1 MMPST
6 AEQGGFGI
14 GYPPDPWEQS
24 VHAAT
29 TTSKEKNT
37 IRLGLR
43 PVACWRLNN
52 CRFQFGCSFVMP
64 EAKAEFGSLQNLRNQ
79 FAGAPLSV
87 FGHAD
92 PVGDDA
98 FNKELSGR
106 RALAIYGILT
116 RDVARWERLYSY
128 PLGADSWKDS
138 EIDTMLAA
146 VGFPPNGSSR
156 SDAIR
161 AFQQADGTLTVD
173 GGCGP
178 ATRARLFLKYMDYL
192 CPFTVPKSGFLGG
205 GADADLKGDVQ
216 GCSEFNPLLVFS
228 QAENDA
234 YNAAADK
241 SERDSENS
249 VNRRVLVLLFPP
261 GSVVPPD
268 RWPCPRTTESTSG
281 CLRRMWSDATAR
293 RSPQSERRVFEESQ
307 DTFGCRFYHRLTSD
321 SPCEC
326 QSGGK
331 VWISIQLLDHNQKP
345 IPNAPYKLDV
355 GGQVSEDKADSKG
368 MFVKYITPSATGGV
382 LEAAGRKYTL
392 AFQSLPPVEELRG
405 MQLRLVNFGYSCG
418 SANGTMNLQ
427 TEESL
432 RAFQGLHGLVQTGLS
447 DGPTQQM
454 VKKIYGS

>member
-1 MMPST
+1 MPAT
-6 AEQGGFGI
+6 EEQGGFGI
-14 GYPPDPWEQS
+14 GYPPDPWAQN

-37 IRLGLR
+37 IRLGIK

-64 EAKAEFGSLQNLRNQ
+64 EAKAEFGSLQTLRSQ
-79 FAGAPLSV
+79 FEGAPLSV

-98 FNKELSGR
+98 FNKDLSGR

-116 RDVARWERLYSY
+116 RDVARWESLYAS

-146 VGFPPNGSSR
+146 VGFPHTSSNR
-156 SDAIR
+156 ADAIR
-161 AFQQADGTLTVD
+161 AFQQADGTLTPD
-173 GGCGP
+173 GVCGP

-205 GADADLKGDVQ
+205 GADSGLKGDVQ

-249 VNRRVLVLLFPP
+249 VNRRVLVLLFEP
-261 GSVVPPD
+261 GTLIPPD
-268 RWPCPRTTESTSG
+268 KWPCPRTSESTAG
-281 CLRRMWSDATAR
+281 CLRRMWSDATTR
-293 RSPQSERRVFEESQ
+293 RNPQAERRVFEDTQ
-307 DTFGCRFYHRLTSD
+307 NTFGCRFYHRLNTD

-326 QSGGK
+326 ASGGK
-331 VWISIQLLDHNQKP
+331 VWISIQLLDENQKP
-345 IPNAPYKLDV
+345 IPNAPYKLTINGATTD
-355 GGQVSEDKADSKG
+355 DKADSKG
-368 MFVKYITPSATGGV
+368 VFTKYISASDSGGT
-382 LEAAGRKYTL
+382 LESSGRKYKL
-392 AFQSLPPVEELRG
+392 AFQNLPPVADLKG
-405 MQLRLVNFGYSCG
+405 MQLRLSNFGYNCG
-418 SANGTMNLQ
+418 LTNGAMNPE
-427 TEESL
+427 TEAAL
-432 RAFQGLHGLVQTGLS
+432 RTFQSLHGLPETGVS
-447 DGPTQQM
+447 DAATQSQ

>member
-1 MMPST
+1 MPAT
-6 AEQGGFGI
+6 EEQGGFGI
-14 GYPPDPWEQS
+14 GYPPDPWAQS
-24 VHAAT
+24 VHVAT

-37 IRLGLR
+37 LRLGIK

-64 EAKAEFGSLQNLRNQ
+64 EAKAEFGSLQTLRSQ
-79 FAGAPLSV
+79 FEGAPLSV

-116 RDVARWERLYSY
+116 RDVARWEKLYAS

-138 EIDTMLAA
+138 EIDVMLAA
-146 VGFPPNGSSR
+146 VGFPHSSANR

-173 GGCGP
+173 GACGSG
-178 ATRARLFLKYMDYL
+178 TRARLFLKYMDYL

-205 GADADLKGDVQ
+205 GADANLKADVQ

-249 VNRRVLVLLFPP
+249 VNRRVLVLLFEP
-261 GSVVPPD
+261 GTRVPAD
-268 RWPCPRTTESTSG
+268 KWPCPRTTESTSA
-281 CLRRMWSDATAR
+281 CMSRMWSNATTR
-293 RSPQSERRVFEESQ
+293 RSPQSARRVFEETQ
-307 DTFGCRFYHRLTSD
+307 DTFGCRFYHRLNVD

-326 QSGGK
+326 ASGGK
-331 VWISIQLLDHNQKP
+331 VWISIQLLDTEQRP
-345 IPNAPYKLDV
+345 IPNAPYKLTL
-355 GGQVSEDKADSKG
+355 GGSVVEENADSQG
-368 MFVKYITPSATGGV
+368 IFTKYLSASSPGGT
-382 LEAAGRKYTL
+382 LESAGRKYNL
-392 AFQSLPPVEELRG
+392 AFQSLPPVSDLKG
-405 MQLRLVNFGYSCG
+405 MQLRLANFGYDCG
-418 SANGTMNLQ
+418 TANGAMNPQ
-427 TEESL
+427 TEASL
-432 RAFQGLHGLVQTGLS
+432 RAFQSLHGLLETGLS
-447 DGPTQQM
+447 DEPTQNT
-454 VKKIYGS
+454 VKRIHGS